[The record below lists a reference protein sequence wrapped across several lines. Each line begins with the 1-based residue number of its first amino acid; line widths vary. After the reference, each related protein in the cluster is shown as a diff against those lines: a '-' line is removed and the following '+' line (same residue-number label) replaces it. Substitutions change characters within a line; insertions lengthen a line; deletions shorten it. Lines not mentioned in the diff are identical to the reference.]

1 MLDQPISFNRSETPP
16 PPTLPVK
23 SKKKKDIRLVS
34 EEIPTVVDHF
44 SVGEEL
50 EDDWF
55 GEDNIALPA
64 NLSGYKNNESDDEG
78 PGNPMV
84 AGDED
89 VEPVVDYYSKQNN
102 VLQIHPKDDDDE
114 IEEEHKQ
121 QVYVD
126 AEEDIEEEVAA
137 PVVESYRPPVFKSE
151 LDDVWSRS
159 LRRLSGPEIISDSED
174 EDNRRPTATDSP
186 YLESPSFNFGGS
198 GEGYEE
204 IGGSNENPW
213 STGQN
218 NEEKSVK
225 EEVHHS
231 WDATEDNQ
239 NVSDLYLLFF

>member
-1 MLDQPISFNRSETPP
+1 MLSQPFDRSETPP

-23 SKKKKDIRLVS
+23 SKMKKDVRLVS
-34 EEIPTVVDHF
+34 EEMPAIVDHF
-44 SVGEEL
+44 TVDEEL

-55 GEDNIALPA
+55 GEDNADLPA

-89 VEPVVDYYSKQNN
+89 VEPVVEYYSKQNS
-102 VLQIHPKDDDDE
+102 VLQIHPKDDDEDTQSYE
-114 IEEEHKQ
+114 
-121 QVYVD
+121 D
-126 AEEDIEEEVAA
+126 AEDIQEDVA
-137 PVVESYRPPVFKSE
+137 PVVEQYRPPIFKSE

-174 EDNRRPTATDSP
+174 EDNRQPTAIDSP

-204 IGGSNENPW
+204 IGGSSENPW

-218 NEEKSVK
+218 NEQK
-225 EEVHHS
+225 EAKEVRHS
-231 WDATEDNQ
+231 WGETRNDD
-239 NVSDLYLLFF
+239 NVSVLLLSSNNY